1 MTTQPATEKSTD
13 LTPQDEAKRIATK
26 GLLALGIGFGLF
38 IVWAAVAPLD
48 EGVPSSAIVSVETQ
62 RKAVQHLSGG
72 IVREVKVTE
81 GQEVEAGDVLFRLN
95 EASARA
101 NFEGVRQRYLA
112 LRAVQ
117 ARLQAEQLAQTELV
131 LHPDLLLAQSD
142 PLIAIQV
149 QTQKALLRTRVRSL
163 QAELKSLSESIQGQE
178 ALVASSQAMQ
188 GSRQAQLRFLTEELG
203 QTRQLVLDGYA
214 PRNRQLEL
222 ERALADVQASLYDL
236 QGRKEQAT
244 HSIAE
249 MRQRID
255 RTQQVFLQEV
265 QSQLSSVTQEVQ
277 ADADKLLALEGDL
290 ERTEITAPVSGQ
302 VVGLSV
308 QTVGAVIQSGQ
319 KLLDIVP
326 KDESLVLDVRI
337 APHLIDKVYPSLD
350 TDVRFSSFA
359 HSPQLVVQGRVRSVS
374 KDLITD
380 PQTGVTF
387 YLARVVLTKEGLGNL
402 QDRRLQPGM
411 PAEVVIK
418 TGERSMLTYLI
429 HPLTKRFAASMKEE

>member
-13 LTPQDEAKRIATK
+13 LTPQDEARRVATR
-26 GLLALGIGFGLF
+26 GLMALGIGFGLF
-38 IVWAAVAPLD
+38 IVWAAFAPLD

-101 NFEGVRQRYLA
+101 NFEGVRQRYLG

-149 QTQKALLRTRVRSL
+149 QTQQALLRTRVRSL
-163 QAELKSLSESIQGQE
+163 QAELKSLNESIKGQE

-188 GSRQAQLRFLTEELG
+188 GSRQAQLRLLTEELG
-203 QTRQLVLDGYA
+203 QTRQLVLEGYA

-249 MRQRID
+249 MRQRIE

>member
-1 MTTQPATEKSTD
+1 MTIQTSSEKNTD
-13 LTPQDEAKRIATK
+13 QLPHDEAKRVATK

-38 IVWAAVAPLD
+38 VIWAALAPLD

-101 NFEGVRQRYLA
+101 NFEGVRQRYLG

-117 ARLQAEQLAQTELV
+117 ARLQAEQLAKTELV
-131 LHPDLLLAQSD
+131 LHPDLLLAQTD

-149 QTQKALLRTRVRSL
+149 QTQQALMRTRVRSL
-163 QAELKSLSESIQGQE
+163 QAELKSLNESIQGQE
-178 ALVASSQAMQ
+178 ALVASAKAMQ
-188 GSRQAQLRFLTEELG
+188 SSRQVQLNLLTEELG
-203 QTRQLVLDGYA
+203 QTRQLVLEGYV

-249 MRQRID
+249 MRQRIE

-277 ADADKLLALEGDL
+277 ADADKLRALEGDL
-290 ERTEITAPVSGQ
+290 DRTEITAPVSGQ

-337 APHLIDKVYPSLD
+337 APHLIDKVYPSLN
-350 TDVRFSSFA
+350 TDVRFSTFA
-359 HSPQLVVQGRVRSVS
+359 HSPQLVVQGQVRSVS

-380 PQTGVTF
+380 PQSGVTF
-387 YLARVVLTKEGLGNL
+387 YLARVVLTKEGMGNL
-402 QDRRLQPGM
+402 QGRRLQPGM

>member
-1 MTTQPATEKSTD
+1 MTTHQPTGKSSD
-13 LTPQDEAKRIATK
+13 LTPQDEAKQFATK

-38 IVWAAVAPLD
+38 VVWAGLAPLD

-72 IVREVKVTE
+72 IVSEVNVTE

-101 NFEGVRQRYLA
+101 NYEGVRQRYLG

-117 ARLQAEQLAQTELV
+117 ARLQAEQLAQTELM

-149 QTQKALLRTRVRSL
+149 QTQQALLRTRVRSL
-163 QAELKSLSESIQGQE
+163 QAELKSLNEGIQGQE
-178 ALVASSQAMQ
+178 ALIASSQAMQ
-188 GSRQAQLRFLTEELG
+188 GSRQAQLSSLTEELG
-203 QTRQLVLDGYA
+203 YTRKLVMEGYA

-222 ERALADVQASLYDL
+222 ERALADVQASLYELD
-236 QGRKEQAT
+236 GRKEQAT
-244 HSIAE
+244 HSIAD
-249 MRQRID
+249 MLQRIE
-255 RTQQVFLQEV
+255 RTKQVFLQEV

-277 ADADKLLALEGDL
+277 ADVDKLRALEGDL
-290 ERTEITAPVSGQ
+290 DRTDITAPASGQ

-326 KDESLVLDVRI
+326 KNESLVLDVRI

-380 PQTGVTF
+380 PQSGVTY
-387 YLARVVLTKEGLGNL
+387 YLARVVLTKQGMEDL
-402 QDRRLQPGM
+402 QGRRLQPGM

>member
-1 MTTQPATEKSTD
+1 MTIQTSSEKNTD
-13 LTPQDEAKRIATK
+13 QLPHDEAKRVATK

-38 IVWAAVAPLD
+38 VIWAALAPLD

-101 NFEGVRQRYLA
+101 NFEGVRQRYLG

-117 ARLQAEQLAQTELV
+117 ARLQAEQLAKTELV
-131 LHPDLLLAQSD
+131 LHPDLLLAQTD

-149 QTQKALLRTRVRSL
+149 QTQQALLRTRVRSL
-163 QAELKSLSESIQGQE
+163 QAELKSLTESILGQE
-178 ALVASSQAMQ
+178 ALVASSKAMQ
-188 GSRQAQLRFLTEELG
+188 SSRQVQLNLLTEELG
-203 QTRQLVLDGYA
+203 QTRQLVLEGYA

-249 MRQRID
+249 MRQRIE

-277 ADADKLLALEGDL
+277 ADADKLRALEGDL

-337 APHLIDKVYPSLD
+337 APHLIDKVYPSLN
-350 TDVRFSSFA
+350 TDVRFSTFA
-359 HSPQLVVQGRVRSVS
+359 HSPQLVVQGQVRSVS

-380 PQTGVTF
+380 PQSGVTF
-387 YLARVVLTKEGLGNL
+387 YLARVVLTKEGMGNL
-402 QDRRLQPGM
+402 QGRRLQPGM

>member
-1 MTTQPATEKSTD
+1 MTIQTSSEKNTEQ
-13 LTPQDEAKRIATK
+13 LPHDEAKRVATK

-38 IVWAAVAPLD
+38 VIWAALAPLD

-101 NFEGVRQRYLA
+101 NFEGVRQRYLG

-117 ARLQAEQLAQTELV
+117 ARLQAEQLAKTELV
-131 LHPDLLLAQSD
+131 LHPDLLLAQTD

-149 QTQKALLRTRVRSL
+149 QTQQALLRTRVRSL
-163 QAELKSLSESIQGQE
+163 QAELKSLTESIQGQE
-178 ALVASSQAMQ
+178 ALVASSLAMQ
-188 GSRQAQLRFLTEELG
+188 GSRQAQLRLLTEELG
-203 QTRQLVLDGYA
+203 QTRQLVLEGYA

-249 MRQRID
+249 MRQRIE

-337 APHLIDKVYPSLD
+337 APHLIDKVYPSLN
-350 TDVRFSSFA
+350 TDVRFSTFA
-359 HSPQLVVQGRVRSVS
+359 HSPQLVVQGQVRSVS

-380 PQTGVTF
+380 PQSGVTF
-387 YLARVVLTKEGLGNL
+387 YLARVVLTKEGMGNL
-402 QDRRLQPGM
+402 QGRRLQPGM

>member
-1 MTTQPATEKSTD
+1 MTAD
-13 LTPQDEAKRIATK
+13 LSSERVNGHSPQDEAKRFATM

-38 IVWAAVAPLD
+38 IMWAALAPLD

-72 IVREVKVTE
+72 IIREVNVSE

-101 NFEGVRQRYLA
+101 NFEGVRQRYLG

-117 ARLQAEQLAQTELV
+117 ARLQAEQMAQTDLV

-142 PLIAIQV
+142 PLMVVQV
-149 QTQKALLRTRVRSL
+149 QTQQALLRTRVRSL
-163 QAELKSLSESIQGQE
+163 QAELNSLKEGILGQE
-178 ALVASSQAMQ
+178 AIVDSSNAMQ
-188 GSRQAQLRFLTEELG
+188 GSRQLQLRLLNEELD
-203 QTRQLVLDGYA
+203 QTRQLVLEGYA

-236 QGRKEQAT
+236 QGRKDQAT
-244 HSIAE
+244 HTIAD

-255 RTQQVFLQEV
+255 RARHVFLQEV
-265 QSQLSSVTQEVQ
+265 QSQLTSVTQEVQ
-277 ADADKLLALEGDL
+277 SDEDKLTALEGDL
-290 ERTEITAPVSGQ
+290 ERTDITAPVSGQ

-308 QTVGAVIQSGQ
+308 QSVGAVIQSGQ
-319 KLLDIVP
+319 RLLDIVP
-326 KDESLVLDVRI
+326 KNESLVLDVRI
-337 APHLIDKVYPSLD
+337 APHLIDKVYPALD

-380 PQTGVTF
+380 PQSGVTF
-387 YLARVVLTKEGLGNL
+387 YLARVVLTEQGMKDL
-402 QDRRLQPGM
+402 QGRRLQPGM
-411 PAEVVIK
+411 PAEVLIK

>member
-1 MTTQPATEKSTD
+1 
-13 LTPQDEAKRIATK
+13 
-26 GLLALGIGFGLF
+26 
-38 IVWAAVAPLD
+38 
-48 EGVPSSAIVSVETQ
+48 
-62 RKAVQHLSGG
+62 
-72 IVREVKVTE
+72 
-81 GQEVEAGDVLFRLN
+81 
-95 EASARA
+95 
-101 NFEGVRQRYLA
+101 
-112 LRAVQ
+112 
-117 ARLQAEQLAQTELV
+117 
-131 LHPDLLLAQSD
+131 
-142 PLIAIQV
+142 
-149 QTQKALLRTRVRSL
+149 
-163 QAELKSLSESIQGQE
+163 LKSLTESILGQE
-178 ALVASSQAMQ
+178 ALVASSKAMQ
-188 GSRQAQLRFLTEELG
+188 SSRQVQLNLLTEELG
-203 QTRQLVLDGYA
+203 QTRQLVLEGYA

-249 MRQRID
+249 MRQRIE

-277 ADADKLLALEGDL
+277 ADADKLRALEGDL

-337 APHLIDKVYPSLD
+337 APHLIDKVYPSLN
-350 TDVRFSSFA
+350 TDVRFSTFA
-359 HSPQLVVQGRVRSVS
+359 HSPQLVVQGQVRSVS

-380 PQTGVTF
+380 PQSGVTF
-387 YLARVVLTKEGLGNL
+387 YLARVVLTKEGMGNL
-402 QDRRLQPGM
+402 QGRRLQPGM

>member
-1 MTTQPATEKSTD
+1 MTIQTSSEKNTD
-13 LTPQDEAKRIATK
+13 QLPHDEAKRVATK

-38 IVWAAVAPLD
+38 VIWAIFAPLD

-101 NFEGVRQRYLA
+101 NFEGVRQRYLG

-117 ARLQAEQLAQTELV
+117 ARLQAEQLAKTELV
-131 LHPDLLLAQSD
+131 LHPDLLLAQTD

-149 QTQKALLRTRVRSL
+149 QTQQALLRTRVRSL
-163 QAELKSLSESIQGQE
+163 QAELKSFAESIQGQE
-178 ALVASSQAMQ
+178 ALVASSLAMQ
-188 GSRQAQLRFLTEELG
+188 GSRQAQLRLLTEELG
-203 QTRQLVLDGYA
+203 QTRQLVLEGYA

-249 MRQRID
+249 LRQRIE

-337 APHLIDKVYPSLD
+337 APHLIDKVYPSLN
-350 TDVRFSSFA
+350 TDVRFSTFA
-359 HSPQLVVQGRVRSVS
+359 HSPQLVVQGQVRSVS

-380 PQTGVTF
+380 PQSGVTF
-387 YLARVVLTKEGLGNL
+387 YLARVVLTNEGMGNL
-402 QDRRLQPGM
+402 QGRRLQPGM

>member
-1 MTTQPATEKSTD
+1 MTIQTSSEKNTD
-13 LTPQDEAKRIATK
+13 QLPHDEAKRVATK

-38 IVWAAVAPLD
+38 VIWAALAPLD

-101 NFEGVRQRYLA
+101 NFEGVRQRYLG

-117 ARLQAEQLAQTELV
+117 ARLQAEQLAKTELV
-131 LHPDLLLAQSD
+131 LHPDLLLAQTD

-149 QTQKALLRTRVRSL
+149 QTQQALLRTRVRSL
-163 QAELKSLSESIQGQE
+163 QAELKSLNESIQGQE
-178 ALVASSQAMQ
+178 ALVASAKAMQ
-188 GSRQAQLRFLTEELG
+188 SSRQVQLNLLTEELG
-203 QTRQLVLDGYA
+203 QTRQLVLEGYV

-249 MRQRID
+249 MRQRIE

-277 ADADKLLALEGDL
+277 ADADKLRALEGDL
-290 ERTEITAPVSGQ
+290 DRTEITAPVSGQ

-337 APHLIDKVYPSLD
+337 APHLIDKVYPSLN
-350 TDVRFSSFA
+350 TDVRFSTFA
-359 HSPQLVVQGRVRSVS
+359 HSPQLVVQGQVRSVS

-380 PQTGVTF
+380 PQSGVTF
-387 YLARVVLTKEGLGNL
+387 YLARVVLTKEGMGNL
-402 QDRRLQPGM
+402 QGRRLQPGM

>member
-1 MTTQPATEKSTD
+1 MTIQTSSEKNTD
-13 LTPQDEAKRIATK
+13 QLPHDEAKRVATK

-38 IVWAAVAPLD
+38 VIWAALAPLD

-101 NFEGVRQRYLA
+101 NFEGVRQRYLG

-117 ARLQAEQLAQTELV
+117 ARLQAEQLAKTELV
-131 LHPDLLLAQSD
+131 LHPDLLLAQTD

-149 QTQKALLRTRVRSL
+149 QTQQALLRTRVRSL
-163 QAELKSLSESIQGQE
+163 QAELKSLTESIQGQE
-178 ALVASSQAMQ
+178 ALVASAKAMQ
-188 GSRQAQLRFLTEELG
+188 SSRQVQLNLLTEELG
-203 QTRQLVLDGYA
+203 QTRQLVLEGYG

-249 MRQRID
+249 MRQRIE

-277 ADADKLLALEGDL
+277 ADADKLRALEGDL
-290 ERTEITAPVSGQ
+290 DRTEITAPVSGQ

-337 APHLIDKVYPSLD
+337 APHLIDKVYPSLN
-350 TDVRFSSFA
+350 TDVRFSTFA
-359 HSPQLVVQGRVRSVS
+359 HSPQLVVQGQVRSVS

-380 PQTGVTF
+380 PQSGVTF
-387 YLARVVLTKEGLGNL
+387 YLARVVLTKEGMGNL
-402 QDRRLQPGM
+402 QGRRLQPGM

>member
-1 MTTQPATEKSTD
+1 MTIQTSSEKNTD
-13 LTPQDEAKRIATK
+13 QLPHDEAKRVATK

-38 IVWAAVAPLD
+38 VIWAALAPLD

-101 NFEGVRQRYLA
+101 NFEGVRQRYLG

-117 ARLQAEQLAQTELV
+117 ARLQAEQLAKTELV
-131 LHPDLLLAQSD
+131 LHPDLLLAQTD

-149 QTQKALLRTRVRSL
+149 QTQQALLRTRVRSL
-163 QAELKSLSESIQGQE
+163 QAELKSLNESIQGQE
-178 ALVASSQAMQ
+178 ALVASAKAMQ
-188 GSRQAQLRFLTEELG
+188 SSRQVQLNLLTEELG
-203 QTRQLVLDGYA
+203 QTRQLVLEGYV

-249 MRQRID
+249 MRQRIE

-277 ADADKLLALEGDL
+277 ADADKLRALEGDL

-337 APHLIDKVYPSLD
+337 APHLIDKVYPSLN
-350 TDVRFSSFA
+350 TDVRFSTFA
-359 HSPQLVVQGRVRSVS
+359 HSPQLVVQGQVRSVS

-380 PQTGVTF
+380 PQSGVTF
-387 YLARVVLTKEGLGNL
+387 YLARVVLTKEGMGNL
-402 QDRRLQPGM
+402 QGRRLQPGM

>member
-1 MTTQPATEKSTD
+1 MTIQTSSEKNTD
-13 LTPQDEAKRIATK
+13 QLPHDEAKRVATK

-38 IVWAAVAPLD
+38 VIWAALAPLD

-101 NFEGVRQRYLA
+101 NFEGVRQRYLG

-117 ARLQAEQLAQTELV
+117 ARLQAEQLAKTELV
-131 LHPDLLLAQSD
+131 LHPDLLLAQTD

-149 QTQKALLRTRVRSL
+149 QTQQALLRTRVRSL
-163 QAELKSLSESIQGQE
+163 QAELKSLTESIQGQE
-178 ALVASSQAMQ
+178 ALVASSLAMQ
-188 GSRQAQLRFLTEELG
+188 GSRQAQLRLLTEELG
-203 QTRQLVLDGYA
+203 QTRQLVLEGYA

-249 MRQRID
+249 MRQRIE

-277 ADADKLLALEGDL
+277 ADADKLRALEGDL

-337 APHLIDKVYPSLD
+337 APHLIDKVYPSLN
-350 TDVRFSSFA
+350 TDVRFSTFA
-359 HSPQLVVQGRVRSVS
+359 HSPQLVVQGQVRSVS

-380 PQTGVTF
+380 PQSGVTF
-387 YLARVVLTKEGLGNL
+387 YLARVVLTKEGMGNL
-402 QDRRLQPGM
+402 QGRRLQPGM

>member
-1 MTTQPATEKSTD
+1 MTIQTSSEKNTD
-13 LTPQDEAKRIATK
+13 QLPHDEAKRVATK

-38 IVWAAVAPLD
+38 VIWAALAPLD

-101 NFEGVRQRYLA
+101 NFEGVRQRYLG

-117 ARLQAEQLAQTELV
+117 ARLQAEQLAKTELV
-131 LHPDLLLAQSD
+131 LHPDLLLAQTD

-149 QTQKALLRTRVRSL
+149 QTQQALLRTRVRSL
-163 QAELKSLSESIQGQE
+163 QAELKSLNESIQGQE
-178 ALVASSQAMQ
+178 ALVASAKAMQ
-188 GSRQAQLRFLTEELG
+188 SSRQVQLNLLTEELG
-203 QTRQLVLDGYA
+203 QTRQLVLEGYA

-249 MRQRID
+249 MRQRIE

-277 ADADKLLALEGDL
+277 ADADKLRALEGDL
-290 ERTEITAPVSGQ
+290 DRTEITAP
-302 VVGLSV
+302 
-308 QTVGAVIQSGQ
+308 GQ

-337 APHLIDKVYPSLD
+337 APHLIDKVYPSLN
-350 TDVRFSSFA
+350 TDVRFSTFA
-359 HSPQLVVQGRVRSVS
+359 HSPQLVVQGQVRSVS

-380 PQTGVTF
+380 PQSGVTF
-387 YLARVVLTKEGLGNL
+387 YLARVVLTKEGMGNL
-402 QDRRLQPGM
+402 QGRRLQPGM

>member
-1 MTTQPATEKSTD
+1 MTLQPSSEKMNGQ
-13 LTPQDEAKRIATK
+13 LPQDEANQFATK
-26 GLLALGIGFGLF
+26 GLLALVIGFGLF
-38 IVWAAVAPLD
+38 IAWAAFAPLD

-72 IVREVKVTE
+72 IIREVNVIE

-101 NFEGVRQRYLA
+101 NFESVRQRYLG

-117 ARLQAEQLAQTELV
+117 ARLQAEQSGQTELV
-131 LHPDLLLAQSD
+131 LHPDLMVAQAD

-149 QTQKALLRTRVRSL
+149 QTQQALLRTRVRSL
-163 QAELKSLSESIQGQE
+163 QAELNSLNESIQGQK
-178 ALVASSQAMQ
+178 ALVASSNAMQ
-188 GSRQAQLRFLTEELG
+188 VSRQAQFRLLSEELG
-203 QTRQLVLDGYA
+203 QTRELVLEGYV

-222 ERALADVQASLYDL
+222 ERALADVQTSLHEL

-244 HSIAE
+244 YSIAE
-249 MRQRID
+249 MLQRIQ

-277 ADADKLLALEGDL
+277 ADADKLTALEGDL
-290 ERTEITAPVSGQ
+290 QRTEITAPVSGQ
-302 VVGLSV
+302 VVGLTV

-326 KDESLVLDVRI
+326 KDEPLVLDVRI

-350 TDVRFSSFA
+350 TDVRFSTFA
-359 HSPQLVVQGRVRSVS
+359 HSPQLVVQGQVRSVS

-380 PQTGVTF
+380 PQSGVTF
-387 YLARVVLTKEGLGNL
+387 YLARVVLTKEGMANL
-402 QDRRLQPGM
+402 QGRRLQPGM

>member
-1 MTTQPATEKSTD
+1 MTIQTSSEKNTD
-13 LTPQDEAKRIATK
+13 QLPHDEANRVATK

-38 IVWAAVAPLD
+38 VIWAAFAPLD

-101 NFEGVRQRYLA
+101 NFEGVRQRYLG

-149 QTQKALLRTRVRSL
+149 QTQQALLRTRVRSL
-163 QAELKSLSESIQGQE
+163 QAELKSFAESIQGQE
-178 ALVASSQAMQ
+178 ALVASSLAMQ
-188 GSRQAQLRFLTEELG
+188 GSRQAQLRLLTEELG
-203 QTRQLVLDGYA
+203 QTRQLVLEGYA

-249 MRQRID
+249 MRQRIE

-337 APHLIDKVYPSLD
+337 APHLIDKVYPSLN
-350 TDVRFSSFA
+350 TDVRFSTFA
-359 HSPQLVVQGRVRSVS
+359 HSPQLVVQGQVRSVS

-380 PQTGVTF
+380 PQSGVTF
-387 YLARVVLTKEGLGNL
+387 YLARVVLTKEGMGNL
-402 QDRRLQPGM
+402 EGRRLQPGM